1 MLSPQTAA
9 TTFAFSSVFILL
21 LWLGTRYLMIAEYG
35 EDSADTV
42 ICTLWLQ
49 SMVRTVL
56 TLWAVPVPY
65 NCRVWWGRCWHWALY
80 LMIAEYGEDS
90 ADTLVH
96 SLQADGA
103 EGQLCSRLAH
113 RVVLALLHQYQCCTS
128 KLQYN
133 NLVACKRIFLNFFSF
148 KNLKN
153 LKVPVR

>member
-1 MLSPQTAA
+1 
-9 TTFAFSSVFILL
+9 
-21 LWLGTRYLMIAEYG
+21 
-35 EDSADTV
+35 
-42 ICTLWLQ
+42 
-49 SMVRTVL
+49 
-56 TLWAVPVPY
+56 
-65 NCRVWWGRCWHWALY
+65 
-80 LMIAEYGEDS
+80 MIAEYGEDS

-103 EGQLCSRLAH
+103 EGQLYSRLAH
-113 RVVLALLHQYQCCTS
+113 RVVVALLHQYQCCTS